1 MKFSQAKQGR
11 TFIIRLEDGDILHQT
26 IEKFAD
32 EQEIK
37 AATLIAV
44 GGADKGSVLIT
55 GPKIGRPKVG
65 CPGNGKGA
73 DTEIEPMEIELDEVH
88 EIAGVGTLF
97 PDTSGKPI
105 LHMHIA
111 GGRRSSAVTGCV
123 RRGVRV
129 WHVLEVVLTEIID
142 TDAYRK
148 HDPGTGFE
156 LLEP

>member
-1 MKFSQAKQGR
+1 MKYSQAKQGR

-32 EQEIK
+32 EQGIK
-37 AATLIAV
+37 RATLIVV

-55 GPKIGRPKVG
+55 GPKIGRPETDG
-65 CPGNGKGA
+65 GEGPSI
-73 DTEIEPMEIELDEVH
+73 TPMEIELDEVH

-97 PDTSGKPI
+97 PDKSGKPI
-105 LHMHIA
+105 VHMHIA
-111 GGRRSSAVTGCV
+111 GGRRSSAVAGCV

-129 WHVLEVVLTEIID
+129 WHVMEVVLTEIID

-148 HDPGTGFE
+148 HDTETGFE